1 MAQINGQFLS
11 ISSAY
16 FECYRISAYFECVE
30 TDAAMDQCLL
40 PHPWERKHMPD
51 RVVVAGQNMFSE
63 VLQDK
68 LRQRLYADLLADLEG
83 KKCACFRPK
92 IEKP

>member
-1 MAQINGQFLS
+1 
-11 ISSAY
+11 
-16 FECYRISAYFECVE
+16 
-30 TDAAMDQCLL
+30 
-40 PHPWERKHMPD
+40 MPD
-51 RVVVAGQNMFSE
+51 RVVVAGQNIFSE

-68 LRQRLYADLLADLEG
+68 LRQRLYADLLVDLEG